1 MLRGARRAGRVGRA
15 TCQRANSPARLLRR
29 SPAATR
35 VGRLP
40 RRRVFRN
47 SCFTRA
53 STFGV
58 AVFQNLFWPLPPAP
72 RARCSGGGRA
82 GPTGRAEGQRANAPP
97 CRLAHPSAD
106 QLQGCTL
113 PSVRN
118 RCFARARTLDVAAS
132 QNLTTL
138 LQGRA
143 SARLVVTSRAPS
155 RFCPLSPSQAT
166 LGGFRASYPK

>member
-1 MLRGARRAGRVGRA
+1 MCFGARDAPVGSGGPRANVPTRQLASSAARPQRRELAGCHVAECSGTAVSRARARSVSRCFRTFFGLFHPLPGRGA
-15 TCQRANSPARLLRR
+15 Q
-29 SPAATR
+29 
-35 VGRLP
+35 
-40 RRRVFRN
+40 
-47 SCFTRA
+47 
-53 STFGV
+53 
-58 AVFQNLFWPLPPAP
+58 
-72 RARCSGGGRA
+72 GGGRA

-106 QLQGCTL
+106 QLPGCTL

-143 SARLVVTSRAPS
+143 SARFGGYLSRPVTFLSALAVSSNPGRVSRV
-155 RFCPLSPSQAT
+155 LS
-166 LGGFRASYPK
+166 